1 MTPTKN
7 RPRGEGLAHPEKT
20 SWLCCAWAEVRAA
33 APWLV
38 LGFVLGAIIEAAAA
52 VWGVLS

>member
-7 RPRGEGLAHPEKT
+7 RPRGEGLAYPEKT

-33 APWLV
+33 APWLA
-38 LGFVLGAIIEAAAA
+38 LGFVLGAIVEAAGAMWRA
-52 VWGVLS
+52 L